1 MPSLNRNEKVTC
13 ENCGVQVT
21 KYHLARHKKI
31 CSAGTLYCFQCPNFS
46 TLSRDDLNYHIA
58 KQHSAAGPSKTYKCT
73 LCHAEFPGFYALGQH
88 KMVQHGTQIGLGASN
103 IDVEDIV
110 GDVDDQSLREEL
122 HSCKPFLVD
131 SEIQKGRHS
140 VFIFAVNN
148 LTAQVI
154 EEKLDCVL
162 DKLKCVSKLNLALG
176 FTLKN
181 IKDGTFRYFY
191 AHENN
196 TLLEQSKL
204 VSNRDDMAKLKEI
217 LKKTDVI
224 ESCTKER
231 SNTKWR
237 FFKLT
242 NLTIFAALLKD
253 IPMGCK
259 GAVLP
264 ESLLR
269 NPPIYCLTFERN
281 TRQPYKDN
289 LCLFRA
295 LALHLHGN
303 ERLEEETSKLFNL
316 FLINSSNPDP
326 SKFQGVCMD
335 DIPAVEDMVSTNIF
349 IYDIDLIDGAMVGE
363 LARRSIKK
371 YEKSVQ
377 LIRYNRHICYVDNIH
392 AHFKAFRCPTCD
404 KYFQKTGKLER
415 HLVSCSER
423 VKHIYPKNVYQLRET
438 LFDKL
443 DSFNIPYTDDQKLF
457 TNLAVFDF
465 ESVCIPEEKFK
476 NTETT
481 TWIGKHV
488 PISVSISS
496 NLIPNPIF
504 LCNSNPRDLVE
515 SFIDAVEGLATQSK
529 AQMKLKFL
537 EIETAIK
544 SKLTRS
550 LEALNERRCRNQR
563 DFEFEDHCF
572 EDDNEEKDAS
582 TQFLQMQKNQLIGL
596 QEHLERYCNVLPVFG
611 FNSAKYDINL
621 IKSYFLPILINE
633 RNMEPTV
640 IKKANQ
646 FVSFKFGDV
655 QLLDIMNFLGGAT
668 SLDSFLKAYKTAETK
683 GFFPY
688 EWFDCPQKMNNSELP
703 PYDAFISKLR
713 NVNPLEKDYSDYQ
726 KLLSSGLKSE
736 EALSK
741 MKLSKPPPSGEENYQ
756 YLLDIW
762 NHENMCTFKDFLR
775 WYNNKDVVPTLEA
788 MPKMLAFYHKKGIDM
803 LKLGCTL
810 PNLANICLHKSTS
823 AKFYPFTESDKDLL
837 QKIREDMVGG
847 PSIVFT
853 RKAVVDETFIRN
865 SENICKSIVGID
877 ASQLYPYSMCQ
888 PMPTGLY
895 TRWEYDTESNRFK
908 PQQNKT
914 RSFENVVMSYFQRQR
929 PDCKIESFYTTG
941 TQKKIDCFKVDG
953 FCAHCNTVFEAMG
966 CFYHYCSCQEARPAL
981 TEEDIERGN
990 KKREMD
996 QMRKQYI
1003 KEKGYNVVEM
1013 WECEWWNLYKTTTCV
1028 KKLLRESF
1036 PYKRPLREEN
1046 LLEQIRSG
1054 KLFGYVQCDI
1064 EVPEELK
1071 EKFANFPP
1079 IFKNTNVGRHDIG
1092 SLMQD
1097 YAEKEGLLCQPRK
1110 MLISSYF
1117 LENGTLITP
1126 LLLFYL
1132 ELGLV
1137 CKKIYRFVE
1146 YTPVKCFNSFV
1157 QSAVDARRE
1166 GDENPNS
1173 SVVAETMKLLANS
1186 SYGYQIMDRS
1196 RHTVTKY
1203 LSDEKTHGAIN
1214 TKLFK
1219 RLDHINE

>member
-1 MPSLNRNEKVTC
+1 MPALDRNVKVTC
-13 ENCGVQVT
+13 GDCGTSVS
-21 KYHLARHKKI
+21 KYNLSRHKKR
-31 CSAGTLYCFQCPNFS
+31 CSAGTLYCTQCPNFS
-46 TLSRDDLNYHIA
+46 TLSQDDLNYHIA
-58 KQHSAAGPSKTYKCT
+58 KQHSAAGPSKTYKCI
-73 LCHAEFPGFYALGQH
+73 LCHAEFPSFYALRQH
-88 KMVQHGTQIGLGASN
+88 KNTQHGTQIGYGN
-103 IDVEDIV
+103 IDVEEIV

-122 HSCKPFLVD
+122 QSCKHFLVD

-140 VFIFAVNN
+140 VFNFAVNN

-162 DKLKCVSKLNLALG
+162 NKLKCVAKLNLALG
-176 FTLKN
+176 FILKN
-181 IKDGTFRYFY
+181 IEDGKFRYFY

-204 VSNRDDMAKLKEI
+204 VSNKDDMAKLKEI

-259 GAVLP
+259 DAVLP

-269 NPPIYCLTFERN
+269 NPSIYCLTFERN

-316 FLINSSNPDP
+316 FLVNSTNPDP

-335 DIPAVEDMVSTNIF
+335 DIPAVEDIVGINIF
-349 IYDIDLIDGAMVGE
+349 IYDIDLIDGEMVGE

-371 YEKSVQ
+371 CEKNVQ
-377 LIRYNRHICYVDNIH
+377 LVRYNSHICYVDNIN
-392 AHFKAFRCPTCD
+392 ALFKAFRCPTCD
-404 KYFQKTGKLER
+404 KYFQKTGNLER

-443 DSFNIPYTDDQKLF
+443 DSFNIPYTDEQKLF

-465 ESVCIPEEKFK
+465 ESICIPEEKFK

-481 TWIGKHV
+481 SWIGKHV

-496 NLIPNPIF
+496 NLIAKPIF

-529 AQMKLKFL
+529 AQMKLKVL
-537 EIETAIK
+537 DIETAIK
-544 SKLTRS
+544 SKLGRT
-550 LEALNERRCRNQR
+550 LETLNESRCRNQR

-582 TQFLQMQKNQLIGL
+582 TQFLQMQKNQLIEL

-621 IKSYFLPILINE
+621 IKSYLLPILINE
-633 RNMEPTV
+633 RNMEPTE

-668 SLDSFLKAYKTAETK
+668 SFDSFLKAYKTAETK

-703 PYDAFISKLR
+703 PYDAFFSKLR

-726 KLLSSGLKSE
+726 KLLSSGLKTE

-741 MKLSKPPPSGEENYQ
+741 MKLSKPPPSG
-756 YLLDIW
+756 
-762 NHENMCTFKDFLR
+762 
-775 WYNNKDVVPTLEA
+775 
-788 MPKMLAFYHKKGIDM
+788 
-803 LKLGCTL
+803 
-810 PNLANICLHKSTS
+810 
-823 AKFYPFTESDKDLL
+823 
-837 QKIREDMVGG
+837 
-847 PSIVFT
+847 
-853 RKAVVDETFIRN
+853 
-865 SENICKSIVGID
+865 
-877 ASQLYPYSMCQ
+877 
-888 PMPTGLY
+888 
-895 TRWEYDTESNRFK
+895 
-908 PQQNKT
+908 
-914 RSFENVVMSYFQRQR
+914 
-929 PDCKIESFYTTG
+929 
-941 TQKKIDCFKVDG
+941 
-953 FCAHCNTVFEAMG
+953 
-966 CFYHYCSCQEARPAL
+966 
-981 TEEDIERGN
+981 
-990 KKREMD
+990 
-996 QMRKQYI
+996 
-1003 KEKGYNVVEM
+1003 
-1013 WECEWWNLYKTTTCV
+1013 
-1028 KKLLRESF
+1028 
-1036 PYKRPLREEN
+1036 
-1046 LLEQIRSG
+1046 
-1054 KLFGYVQCDI
+1054 
-1064 EVPEELK
+1064 
-1071 EKFANFPP
+1071 
-1079 IFKNTNVGRHDIG
+1079 
-1092 SLMQD
+1092 
-1097 YAEKEGLLCQPRK
+1097 
-1110 MLISSYF
+1110 
-1117 LENGTLITP
+1117 
-1126 LLLFYL
+1126 
-1132 ELGLV
+1132 
-1137 CKKIYRFVE
+1137 
-1146 YTPVKCFNSFV
+1146 
-1157 QSAVDARRE
+1157 
-1166 GDENPNS
+1166 
-1173 SVVAETMKLLANS
+1173 
-1186 SYGYQIMDRS
+1186 
-1196 RHTVTKY
+1196 
-1203 LSDEKTHGAIN
+1203 
-1214 TKLFK
+1214 
-1219 RLDHINE
+1219 